1 MHESLEELGTGLDEG
16 LLVSSELDSSGGPL
30 LLGDEFGTD
39 LDLGVRVETE
49 EDGLVLEGV
58 LLCK

>member
-1 MHESLEELGTGLDEG
+1 M
-16 LLVSSELDSSGGPL
+16 SSELDSSSGPL
-30 LLGDEFGTD
+30 LLGDELGTD

-58 LLCK
+58 LL